1 MGTIRQGIL
10 GGFSGKVGTV
20 VGSSWKGISFMRAQ
34 AKSIKNPRTEKQ
46 MNQRAK
52 FSISMVFLKPMT
64 DILRTGFKLYANN
77 QSAFNAA
84 TSYILANAISGEY
97 PNYHIDFPAALI
109 SRGSLTP
116 AMNGTAVVQDGN
128 IVVSW
133 DDNTGLGTAKASD
146 RTLIA
151 VYNADRYEAVTEN
164 AGTTRAAGTHTI
176 PVPADWTG
184 DEMHIYLGFV
194 SEDNNEVASSVYL
207 GKTIVP

>member
-1 MGTIRQGIL
+1 
-10 GGFSGKVGTV
+10 
-20 VGSSWKGISFMRAQ
+20 
-34 AKSIKNPRTEKQ
+34 
-46 MNQRAK
+46 
-52 FSISMVFLKPMT
+52 
-64 DILRTGFKLYANN
+64 
-77 QSAFNAA
+77 
-84 TSYILANAISGEY
+84 
-97 PNYHIDFPAALI
+97 
-109 SRGSLTP
+109 
-116 AMNGTAVVQDGN
+116 MNGMAVVQDGN

-194 SEDNNEVASSVYL
+194 SEDNNEVANSVYL